1 MTITL
6 YNADAL
12 EKLKELPADSIDAI
26 ITDPPYQ
33 LSAMTRA
40 RPDQSKDSEYGEV
53 PFSRVQAKTG
63 FMGKEWD
70 VLPNVDTLK
79 ECLRVLK
86 PGAFAMWLMTPRQ
99 DSYGI
104 FLGRLA
110 EAGFNISFTSLYWIY
125 ASGFPKASNISL
137 QIDKEACKKE
147 FEQEHPDAYAEFEA
161 KLKAEQKDAEITPKM
176 VKDAIREAFNKKW
189 KEYRK
194 KIAYNPNSRPNT
206 PKSNMELVAGQE
218 AYITEPRTEEAKAL
232 NGSYAGF
239 QPKPAIEV
247 IVVSMKPLSEKTYV
261 EQALKNKHGIS
272 WLDDCRIPFA
282 QNEPDARVGTDI
294 KRGYKKGLNSTSL
307 FGKVFAAHSGQMY
320 CNKGR
325 FPANIIV
332 SDNAINIGINKDSKR
347 TKGIGGFG
355 STVNTYSNGR
365 GGVVDYERGY
375 DDSGD
380 LSRYF
385 SLDAW
390 WEQKVKE
397 LPEEQQKIFPFLY
410 TPKASKSE
418 RNEGLHGELKQID
431 YDSLTRANKET
442 ADKFGAE
449 QKAKMQN
456 IHPTVKPIAIMSYL
470 ITLASREGDTILD
483 PFIGSGTTAI
493 ASYLLKRNC
502 IGIER
507 EKEYYDIAQARISY
521 YEKQMKLCI

>member
-1 MTITL
+1 MTIML

-12 EKLKELPADSIDAI
+12 EKLKELPSDSIDAI

-33 LSAMTRA
+33 LDSIRKRFGKEGSAEAQYGTDGVFQRA
-40 RPDQSKDSEYGEV
+40 SK
-53 PFSRVQAKTG
+53 G

-70 VLPNVDTLK
+70 VLPNVNTLK

-86 PGAFAMWLMTPRQ
+86 PGAFALWMMTPRQ

-104 FLGRLA
+104 FLSRLA

-176 VKDAIREAFNKKW
+176 VEDAIREAFNKKW

-206 PKSNMELVAGQE
+206 PKSNMKLVAGQE

-232 NGSYAGF
+232 KGSYAGF

-261 EQALKNKHGIS
+261 EQALKNRHGIS
-272 WLDDCRIPFA
+272 WLDDCRIPYKQDIESGWA
-282 QNEPDARVGTDI
+282 KSGANGSVGYLNTDTFKI
-294 KRGYKKGLNSTSL
+294 RPISAEEIIEKNS
-307 FGKVFAAHSGQMY
+307 
-320 CNKGR
+320 KGR

-332 SDNAINIGINKDSKR
+332 SDNAIDIGENHKAGSYKGEGSGQGGIWNKSVGLPAGKEYGD
-347 TKGIGGFG
+347 
-355 STVNTYSNGR
+355 
-365 GGVVDYERGY
+365 E
-375 DDSGD
+375 GD

-397 LPEEQQKIFPFLY
+397 LPEKQQRIFPLLY
-410 TPKASKSE
+410 VPKASKNE
-418 RNEGLHGELKQID
+418 RNQGLENMPGSI
-431 YDSLTRANKET
+431 
-442 ADKFGAE
+442 
-449 QKAKMQN
+449 AKN

-493 ASYLLKRNC
+493 ATYLLNRNC
-502 IGIER
+502 VGIER

-521 YEKQMKLCI
+521 YEKQMKLCV